1 MKKNLAG
8 RYKITNRGTIIV
20 NNIRITKSE
29 YSRYKELNRLV
40 ENKRRRLERKGDVYF
55 GKQIRSLR
63 IYETKAEFNAQV
75 RKLERYLQPN
85 YVMTRDK
92 ILFENYKQKV
102 RDVFADEKMKRQMI
116 TSLNKM
122 GVSGFI
128 KNYKAGN
135 IEGIEFLYTSKKK
148 YMSEYDAEI
157 VLNQAQKVLTSL
169 AK

>member
-55 GKQIRSLR
+55 GKQVRSLR
-63 IYETKAEFNAQV
+63 IYETKAEFKAQV

-157 VLNQAQKVLTSL
+157 VLKQVQKVLTSL
-169 AK
+169 AV

>member
-1 MKKNLAG
+1 MKKHLAG
-8 RYKITNRGTIIV
+8 RYKKTNRGTIIV

-40 ENKRRRLERKGDVYF
+40 ENKRRRLERRGDVYF
-55 GKQIRSLR
+55 GKQVRSLR
-63 IYETKAEFNAQV
+63 IYETKAEFKAQV

-122 GVSGFI
+122 GVSDFI

-148 YMSEYDAEI
+148 YMSEYDAQI

>member
-55 GKQIRSLR
+55 GKQVRSLR
-63 IYETKAEFNAQV
+63 IYETKAEFKAQV
-75 RKLERYLQPN
+75 RKLERYLQPS
-85 YVMTRDK
+85 YVMARDK

-102 RDVFADEKMKRQMI
+102 RDVFGDEKMKRQMI

-148 YMSEYDAEI
+148 YMSEYDAQI

-169 AK
+169 AV

>member
-55 GKQIRSLR
+55 GKQVRSLR
-63 IYETKAEFNAQV
+63 IYETKAEFKAQV

-102 RDVFADEKMKRQMI
+102 
-116 TSLNKM
+116 
-122 GVSGFI
+122 
-128 KNYKAGN
+128 KNHD
-135 IEGIEFLYTSKKK
+135 FS
-148 YMSEYDAEI
+148 
-157 VLNQAQKVLTSL
+157 
-169 AK
+169 

>member
-55 GKQIRSLR
+55 GKQVRSLR

-116 TSLNKM
+116 TKIFKISTKEMFTFKNKSELIVFVYEVTGSVPANATINDLTKM
-122 GVSGFI
+122 
-128 KNYKAGN
+128 
-135 IEGIEFLYTSKKK
+135 LPKKDYCRVK
-148 YMSEYDAEI
+148 
-157 VLNQAQKVLTSL
+157 
-169 AK
+169 